1 MEWLRWILLAV
12 GIVLIGAVYF
22 SGRGLLR
29 WRNRSQQSAPDVADD
44 LGDEWVGKPRVR
56 RSAEDSASAGDEADD
71 AAVASRTE
79 AEVRS
84 ADEDEVPPDF
94 LTQSDFDFTI
104 SREPIGTPPA
114 DEDVG
119 GTTESGVPD
128 GTPDNAQL
136 PPDPE
141 PEPAAE
147 PPPGPE
153 SAPEPEPEPC
163 PEPEPVREPRPE
175 PPPGPSPEAESGR
188 GSSPSRETPA
198 EHDAPDRPAAP
209 EHEDEPEHM
218 IVLYLA
224 APEGERLVGAQLAV
238 AFARHGLE
246 HGELGIFHA
255 RAGGDGSAERPE
267 RTTDFSIA
275 NAVEPG
281 SFDPATMDTLSTPGV
296 VLFMRVP
303 GPKSPINAFDRMV
316 AVARSLGEEL
326 GARVLD
332 DKKIPLTRQEE
343 QHLRDQLRQA
353 IPSMQRARPSD
364 RGRR

>member
-1 MEWLRWILLAV
+1 MEWLRWILLAI
-12 GIVLIGAVYF
+12 GIVLIGAVYL
-22 SGRGLLR
+22 SGRGMLR
-29 WRNRSQQSAPDVADD
+29 WRNRSKQAGPDFTDE
-44 LGDEWVGKPRVR
+44 LGEEWVGKPRVR
-56 RSAEDSASAGDEADD
+56 RPAEDSASAADEVDD
-71 AAVASRTE
+71 ASGLAEE
-79 AEVRS
+79 ARS
-84 ADEDEVPPDF
+84 AGESEAPPDF

-104 SREPIGTPPA
+104 SREPIGSPPA
-114 DEDVG
+114 DEGG
-119 GTTESGVPD
+119 GTTEPD
-128 GTPDNAQL
+128 ARDVTPDTARV
-136 PPDPE
+136 PPEPSPE
-141 PEPAAE
+141 PEPA
-147 PPPGPE
+147 PE
-153 SAPEPEPEPC
+153 
-163 PEPEPVREPRPE
+163 
-175 PPPGPSPEAESGR
+175 PSPESTAEGKSER
-188 GSSPSRETPA
+188 ASSPAREA
-198 EHDAPDRPAAP
+198 SAGDGQDAPSRHVAP
-209 EHEDEPEHM
+209 EEGEPEHM
-218 IVLYLA
+218 IVLYLV

-267 RTTDFSIA
+267 QTTDFSIA

-296 VLFMRVP
+296 VLFMRMP

-364 RGRR
+364 RSRR